1 MSGVSG
7 GSREGERHRQK
18 LGEKVRGKD
27 SQPLKRMDIFF
38 YLLHIFSFL
47 SFAFFLFF
55 SLSFPLIARLSSNR
69 HPVHGNRLMKEK
81 FIAGPFIFKASF
93 QSDTKRLQ
101 LEGESRPSVAVK
113 ICPTCPWRVTIAWEI
128 LNLIFF
134 KFLHSDKASLVSLLL
149 QSLAFYHS
157 MKSSDIPLLPSPLK
171 VTSPFSTLPLSNV
184 TGLSPGFSLGR

>member
-1 MSGVSG
+1 MGSVVEAERERDTGRSWERKWEEKTVS
-7 GSREGERHRQK
+7 
-18 LGEKVRGKD
+18 LWN
-27 SQPLKRMDIFF
+27 IWT
-38 YLLHIFSFL
+38 IFL
-47 SFAFFLFF
+47 SSHFLISLICNFFFFFF

-113 ICPTCPWRVTIAWEI
+113 ISPTCPWRGTIAWEI
-128 LNLIFF
+128 LNLISS